1 MKLEKREITLNE
13 TDSVKDAFVMQ
24 KILLNEYV
32 MALEKVERKEVRGE
46 LTRLLQDSCE
56 DLFFLC
62 FVIAFVYKAAVK
74 HFLKLR

>member
-13 TDSVKDAFVMQ
+13 IDSVKDAFVMQ

-32 MALEKVERKEVRGE
+32 MALEKVERKETRGE

-62 FVIAFVYKAAVK
+62 DVQRRLADEKI
-74 HFLKLR
+74 